1 MKLECEIIMD
11 TISFR
16 NVPVNWQL
24 CFLDDCP
31 VKDKCLRQLVAHHL
45 SDDRTFGPAIYPTM
59 KRGDEGCR
67 LFATSEPQR
76 MAWGFTTLFSEVKS
90 RDEHRLRN
98 SIKDYLGGHSTY
110 YRYHNGERLL
120 SPKQQAWIIRLF
132 QKYGYNENL
141 TFDHYTIIYDYK

>member
-1 MKLECEIIMD
+1 MD

-67 LFATSEPQR
+67 LFATTYGLGLHHIIQR
-76 MAWGFTTLFSEVKS
+76 
-90 RDEHRLRN
+90 
-98 SIKDYLGGHSTY
+98 
-110 YRYHNGERLL
+110 GEKPR
-120 SPKQQAWIIRLF
+120 
-132 QKYGYNENL
+132 
-141 TFDHYTIIYDYK
+141 

>member
-1 MKLECEIIMD
+1 MD

-45 SDDRTFGPAIYPTM
+45 SDDCTFGPAIYPTM

-98 SIKDYLGGHSTY
+98 SIKDYLGAVDQEGVRAVAAAHAETAGVDY
-110 YRYHNGERLL
+110 PTVPEVRLQREPDIRPLYHHLRL
-120 SPKQQAWIIRLF
+120 
-132 QKYGYNENL
+132 
-141 TFDHYTIIYDYK
+141 